1 MSVPSSCLEDA
12 AKQRAA
18 RDGKMRREEG
28 DDPQPE
34 GKRLKLGNEGGHSGK
49 EGAEEGGEGGQE
61 GKQERMFGAER
72 EGSASQTEGE
82 GQTGYKSAVME
93 LTTGARNAPQGPAL
107 TMLDASKVEE
117 TTQKLHVSGSYTFL
131 ERSINSDPKLEC
143 SSCVETEDR
152 KISRQQM
159 NCERGQLRGNQE
171 ATAPP
176 DTMAQ
181 PYASAQFAPPQ
192 NGIPAEYTTP
202 HPHPTP
208 DYTGQTTVPEH
219 TLNMYPPAQ
228 THSEPNTS
236 DTNAQTVS
244 GTATQTDDA
253 AQTDGQQ
260 QTQSSENTENK
271 SQPKRLHVSNIP
283 FRFRDP
289 DLRQMFGQFGKILD
303 VEIIFNE
310 RGSKGF
316 GFVTFENSADAERA
330 REKLHGTVVEGRKIE
345 VNNATARV
353 MTNKKTVNPY
363 TNGWKLNPVVGAV
376 YSPEFYAGRVLLC
389 QANQEGS
396 PVYSAPSSLVY
407 TSTMPGFPYPAAT
420 AAAAYRGAHLR
431 GRGRTVYNTFRA
443 AAPPPPIP
451 AYGGVVYQDGFYG
464 ADIYGGYA
472 AYRYAQPTTATA
484 AAYSDS
490 YGRLYAADPYHHTL
504 APAATYGVG
513 AMASIYR
520 GGYSRFAP
528 Y

>member
-1 MSVPSSCLEDA
+1 MASPSGSPEDTG
-12 AKQRAA
+12 KLRG
-18 RDGKMRREEG
+18 RDGRQRREEE
-28 DDPQPE
+28 DAPPE
-34 GKRLKLGNEGGHSGK
+34 EKRLRLGLEGGSVAK
-49 EGAEEGGEGGQE
+49 EEGEDAPRLGREETGIQTGVEDRGDLLSLPYSLVEGEDYTSENSALLSSAKNSPQDSVSASLAASEAEETAQ
-61 GKQERMFGAER
+61 RTH
-72 EGSASQTEGE
+72 ASGTYSFLDQT
-82 GQTGYKSAVME
+82 QHS
-93 LTTGARNAPQGPAL
+93 
-107 TMLDASKVEE
+107 DIKVDCN
-117 TTQKLHVSGSYTFL
+117 T
-131 ERSINSDPKLEC
+131 
-143 SSCVETEDR
+143 CVEIEDR
-152 KISRQQM
+152 KVSRQQM
-159 NCERGQLRGNQE
+159 NCEREQLRGNQE
-171 ATAPP
+171 AAAAP

-192 NGIPAEYTTP
+192 NGIPAEYTAP
-202 HPHPTP
+202 HPHPAP
-208 DYTGQTTVPEH
+208 EYTGQTTVPEH
-219 TLNMYPPAQ
+219 TLNLYPAAQ
-228 THSEPNTS
+228 SHSEQSAADTS
-236 DTNAQTVS
+236 AHTVS

-253 AQTDGQQ
+253 APTDGQP
-260 QTQSSENTENK
+260 QTQPSENTENK

-316 GFVTFENSADAERA
+316 GFVTFENSADADRA

-376 YSPEFYAGRVLLC
+376 YSPEFYAV
-389 QANQEGS
+389 
-396 PVYSAPSSLVY
+396 
-407 TSTMPGFPYPAAT
+407 PGFPYPAAT

-472 AYRYAQPTTATA
+472 AYRYAQPTPATA

-490 YGRLYAADPYHHTL
+490 YGRVYATDPYHHTL
-504 APAATYGVG
+504 APAPTYGVG
-513 AMASIYR
+513 AMPQGSSPSTDFR
-520 GGYSRFAP
+520 GAKLHTSRP
-528 Y
+528 LLSGS

>member
-1 MSVPSSCLEDA
+1 MQAPSLVLS
-12 AKQRAA
+12 R
-18 RDGKMRREEG
+18 
-28 DDPQPE
+28 PQS
-34 GKRLKLGNEGGHSGK
+34 N
-49 EGAEEGGEGGQE
+49 
-61 GKQERMFGAER
+61 RM
-72 EGSASQTEGE
+72 QHP
-82 GQTGYKSAVME
+82 
-93 LTTGARNAPQGPAL
+93 LTGATCVALPNVGMCPQLSCAL
-107 TMLDASKVEE
+107 TFMYL
-117 TTQKLHVSGSYTFL
+117 
-131 ERSINSDPKLEC
+131 
-143 SSCVETEDR
+143 
-152 KISRQQM
+152 QQ
-159 NCERGQLRGNQE
+159 GNQE

-192 NGIPAEYTTP
+192 NGIPTEYTAP
-202 HPHPTP
+202 HPHPAP

-219 TLNMYPPAQ
+219 TLNMYPTAQ
-228 THSEPNTS
+228 THSEQSGT

-260 QTQSSENTENK
+260 QTQSTENTDNK
-271 SQPKRLHVSNIP
+271 TQPKRLHVSNIP

-316 GFVTFENSADAERA
+316 GFVTFENSADADRA

-363 TNGWKLNPVVGAV
+363 ANGWKLNPVVGAV
-376 YSPEFYAGRVLLC
+376 YSPEFYAV
-389 QANQEGS
+389 
-396 PVYSAPSSLVY
+396 
-407 TSTMPGFPYPAAT
+407 PGFPYPAAT

-472 AYRYAQPTTATA
+472 AYRYAQPATATA
-484 AAYSDS
+484 AAYSD
-490 YGRLYAADPYHHTL
+490 RNQFVFVAADEISCNTSSVTEEFMLQTPTTTHLLQQPPTALVPWLVYTEGDTAVLLHTK
-504 APAATYGVG
+504 
-513 AMASIYR
+513 
-520 GGYSRFAP
+520 
-528 Y
+528 